1 MICRKPG
8 KTFSLFIGR
17 GGGYEGI
24 WLEDSKVESSL
35 RKRDQFLEYLRKYLT
50 TSYVIEISQSE
61 EDRIIYL
68 KYGKNKKENIFAF
81 FYMGRKLYFAHEYY
95 DIKIKD
101 FITYK
106 SWDSEKSDEDIYSI
120 FKELKTDIKIDLIKE
135 NNFIDVKEILNNEK
149 NSLVRILNKKTKKLQ
164 KKQSLIHGDIEKMRS
179 YKELYSFCD
188 ECEDLSKLNKK
199 TIIGKIKINFK
210 EKEHFKRRNEL
221 FEKAKRLKANI
232 NLMEKRLK
240 DVEAE
245 LKKQSSKDEFLN
257 DLKTIKPMMARKKLD
272 KTVQKKT
279 VNEYEIINRDSVL
292 MAKGLS
298 ASGNDQMRKEWASKE
313 DLWFHVDGSKSAH
326 IIVKKH
332 ELSIDLLCEVVAK
345 EFSKDIGSSEVNLIY
360 TQVKNLKGVK
370 GIKGMVNYK
379 KEKHIRIKI

>member
-8 KTFSLFIGR
+8 KTFSLFLGR

-24 WLEDSKVESSL
+24 WLEDLKVESNL

-61 EDRIIYL
+61 DDRIIYL
-68 KYGKNKKENIFAF
+68 KYGKNKKENVFAF
-81 FYMGRKLYFAHEYY
+81 FYLGRKLYFAHQYY
-95 DIKIKD
+95 DLKIKD

-120 FKELKTDIKIDLIKE
+120 FNEIKKDIQIDREKE
-135 NNFIDVKEILNNEK
+135 NNLISLKEILEIEK
-149 NSLVRILNKKTKKLQ
+149 NSLIRIINKKSKKLQ
-164 KKQSLIHGDIEKMRS
+164 KKQSLIKNDLEKMRS
-179 YKELYSFCD
+179 YKDLYNFCN

-199 TIIGKIKINFK
+199 TVIGKIKMNFK

-232 NLMEKRLK
+232 GLMEQRLS
-240 DVEAE
+240 DVELE
-245 LKKQSSKDEFLN
+245 LKKHTQKDVFQN
-257 DLKTIKPMMARKKLD
+257 DLKTIKPMIARKKLD
-272 KTVQKKT
+272 KTAQKKT
-279 VNEYEIINRDSVL
+279 HNEYKIIERDNVL

-332 ELSIDLLCEVVAK
+332 DLSIDVLCEVVAR
-345 EFSKDIGSSEVNLIY
+345 EFSKDIGSDEINLIY

-379 KEKHIRIKI
+379 KEKHIRIKF